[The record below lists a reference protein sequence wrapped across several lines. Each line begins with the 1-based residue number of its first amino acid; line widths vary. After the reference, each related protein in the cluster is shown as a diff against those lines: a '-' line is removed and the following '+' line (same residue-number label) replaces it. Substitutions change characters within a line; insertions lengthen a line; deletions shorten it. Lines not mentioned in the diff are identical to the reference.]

1 MRWTLSERETLINWL
16 FISVYL
22 NIRQKQQ
29 KKKKHFYQK
38 GVGAATAYGTSP
50 YSHLL
55 YTGYTVQIRIWLL
68 WFSHTSQHLPVC
80 QKTAAPVTLFY
91 KCLKKKKKGMQR
103 KCFCAFNITNM
114 LHCPVIFQEQLSHLF
129 NIKKKKQHHLTHK
142 KLVIFSISSSLCLCD
157 TFSYAFS
164 ADICLALE
172 AVIIAGSVKEN
183 SCSNMLL
190 LSVVTGKML
199 FRYRIGIFKSCLTQ
213 QCLSSGTVEPSLQM
227 NFSRN
232 TLMDSLENKLCDK

>member
-1 MRWTLSERETLINWL
+1 M
-16 FISVYL
+16 
-22 NIRQKQQ
+22 
-29 KKKKHFYQK
+29 
-38 GVGAATAYGTSP
+38 AALVVT
-50 YSHLL
+50 
-55 YTGYTVQIRIWLL
+55 
-68 WFSHTSQHLPVC
+68 HLPAGYLPAC
-80 QKTAAPVTLFY
+80 QKSAAPVTLFY
-91 KCLKKKKKGMQR
+91 KHKKKKKEKQGMQR
-103 KCFCAFNITNM
+103 KCFCTFNITNM

-142 KLVIFSISSSLCLCD
+142 KLVIFSISSSLCLRD

-164 ADICLALE
+164 ANICLTLE

-213 QCLSSGTVEPSLQM
+213 QCSSSGTVEPSLQM